1 MTIFFVNKFRS
12 KNSYKTYQVHYKT
25 LSKVKL
31 FQDCDTG
38 LLKELVV
45 KLRPII
51 FLPGD
56 YICRKDDI
64 GREMYIVQS
73 GFVMVLG
80 GNDGKTCLVTLGEGS
95 VFGEIALLGV
105 GGMNRRTADVVSK
118 GFSNLFTLRKEDL
131 EETLKHYPDAKRI
144 LNAKARKLMKENDE
158 RNAKEGQES
167 RYKDKVLFRRSPRK
181 DPALLG
187 AVMRMVPTNSM
198 TNMYLKHGSRAGSI
212 SLAAD
217 SSLYISRFDP
227 CSVSSQ
233 SHRESYSSSSA
244 LRPRS
249 ASKES
254 LTPFQEDSQN
264 NQLSRRSS
272 LATTTFGYVSD
283 LIMQEEKDLQ
293 ENEDDIWHETTEYDT
308 KGFDTKTKK
317 QLDTTSEILNVNE
330 NNIKAKSANGQERKI
345 SSSKKTSFKRQN
357 RILSPECENFEKI
370 E

>member
-1 MTIFFVNKFRS
+1 M
-12 KNSYKTYQVHYKT
+12 
-25 LSKVKL
+25 KL
-31 FQDCDTG
+31 FQDCDQG

-80 GNDGKTCLVTLGEGS
+80 GNDGKTCLVTLREGS

-158 RNAKEGQES
+158 RNAKEGQECRS
-167 RYKDKVLFRRSPRK
+167 RDKVLFRHSPRK

-187 AVMRMVPTNSM
+187 AVMRVVPSNSM
-198 TNMYLKHGSRAGSI
+198 TSMYLKHGSRAGSI

-217 SSLYISRFDP
+217 SSLYLSRFDP
-227 CSVSSQ
+227 CSVSSHT
-233 SHRESYSSSSA
+233 HRDTYSSCSVA
-244 LRPRS
+244 RP
-249 ASKES
+249 ES
-254 LTPFQEDSQN
+254 VSRVRLIKN
-264 NQLSRRSS
+264 NFHNNELSRRSS

-283 LIMQEEKDLQ
+283 AIVVQEENYSVGMEL
-293 ENEDDIWHETTEYDT
+293 DDSWHDAEEFESTIIKTTS
-308 KGFDTKTKK
+308 KP
-317 QLDTTSEILNVNE
+317 LDTTSDILNVNK
-330 NNIKAKSANGQERKI
+330 NNFNGYQSKNTSDNEKFVYPPKKPTFCRQEKVL
-345 SSSKKTSFKRQN
+345 SPDSESFK
-357 RILSPECENFEKI
+357 ETEN
-370 E
+370 